1 MTRSAGLRPVGPLS
15 ALLVALAFAGCASSP
30 PAPDAGTLMRQAES
44 ALGSANVKTL
54 MINGRGTGATFGQA
68 YQPGNPWPALNVST
82 LNRSFN
88 FETGAFSEVFARSR
102 AEPNG
107 GGAVPLMGQGEARA
121 AGFLRDG
128 FGWSPA
134 AQAGNGNPE
143 PRFVQARQH
152 DLWTATPH
160 GALKAAMKY
169 NATAGTRMLDG
180 KSVNTLSYT
189 VPGQLAA
196 TLFLDGSGLVTR
208 IESVMPNPVTGDT
221 AVVTEFSDYKDVSG
235 VRVPMR
241 LRQSQGPFP
250 VLDVQVAEAKVNEP
264 VDIVVPDNVRNAREN
279 VTSTLVAPGVWF
291 LAGGSHNSVAI
302 ELAEQ
307 IVLVES
313 PLFDGRALAVIDTAN
328 KLVPGKTV
336 KTVINSHHHFD
347 HAGGLRAAAGEGAV
361 LITSAMAKPYFERL
375 FANPNKVAPDHLAKS
390 GRTPNIMGVSEKLV
404 LRDANRPIEIYEM
417 QGSVHAQG
425 FMMVWLPRERLL
437 IQADA
442 WTPGP
447 PNSPPPPVPN
457 ANQVNLV
464 QNIER
469 LKLDVDRI
477 VPLHSRV
484 APMSELLAQIGRK

>member
-1 MTRSAGLRPVGPLS
+1 MKIKPGTARAPLAVVMIAVL
-15 ALLVALAFAGCASSP
+15 ALAGCASG
-30 PAPDAGTLMRQAES
+30 PANPDAGTLMRQAEA
-44 ALGSANVKTL
+44 ALGSANLRTL
-54 MINGRGTGATFGQA
+54 VLNGRGTGATFGQA
-68 YQPGNPWPALNVST
+68 FQPGNPWPTLNVST

-88 FETGAFSEVFARSR
+88 FETGAFGETFARSR
-102 AEPNG
+102 AEPQG

-128 FGWSPA
+128 FAWAPG
-134 AQAGNGNPE
+134 AQAGSGNAE
-143 PRFVQARQH
+143 PRNIQARQH

-160 GALKAAMKY
+160 GALKAAMKH
-169 NATAGTRMLDG
+169 NAVAGTRMVEG

-189 VPGQLAA
+189 APGQFAA
-196 TLFLDGSGLVTR
+196 TLFLDAGGLVTR
-208 IESVMPNPVTGDT
+208 IESVMPNPVSGDT
-221 AVVTEFSDYKDVSG
+221 AVVTEFSDYKDVGG
-235 VRVPMR
+235 VRVPLR

-264 VDIVVPDNVRNAREN
+264 VDIVVPDNVKSAREN

-313 PLFDGRALAVIDTAN
+313 PLFDGRALAVIETAN

-361 LITSAMAKPYFERL
+361 LITSALAKPYFERV

-390 GRTPNIMGVSEKLV
+390 GRTPSIIGVNEMLV
-404 LRDANRPIEIYEM
+404 LRDATRPVEIHEM
-417 QGSVHAQG
+417 QGGLHARG
-425 FMMVWLPRERLL
+425 FMMVWLPKERLL

-477 VPLHSRV
+477 LPLHSRV